1 MRKKNACRFNSGS
14 SAFILKE
21 FHSKKMDTIYFR
33 RKKDH
38 FPAVTKD
45 KASEE
50 NGLQKKNKL
59 RHFLIKFQVVS
70 RMKNVFLIISSK

>member
-1 MRKKNACRFNSGS
+1 
-14 SAFILKE
+14 
-21 FHSKKMDTIYFR
+21 MDTIYFR